1 MVLACEQFCFQGVAG
16 LVVTDNAEDD
26 SVNPY
31 APPISAPAVMKVDD
45 ASQSSLNV
53 ELLGRPT
60 QVELE
65 ACLAAEQRVN
75 VFGFVGLLVF
85 FITPLLV
92 IAAQAFLLSLF
103 LVCVG
108 VCGGVIVVYVVS
120 GVKYRAGVFK
130 NEFPQWDAMDGGR
143 IDSDGIALFD
153 GDSWSMYRWGWFSHA
168 IVANNAISFIP
179 ALKSKCPVMIGQNML
194 VSGVSGNVVEEW
206 ETFCKSSVNLLL
218 RTRTGANTDGLADDP
233 SQMRANVELMC
244 NRERLR
250 SVSVESGA
258 VSFSGDVT
266 TRDLER
272 ISTGTAELARTSR
285 SRVVILLLL
294 LFGGLIFG
302 GVSDLWLGAAWILL
316 ALYCIFIL
324 AWNIKAR
331 TTRVGATQKRHYF
344 LLGYATDQCLLLDLG
359 VTVASLAWRD
369 MQLIVTTADLIAVK
383 SGRRGQPIVLRPD
396 MFLTEDEW
404 KHVFETA
411 MHHVTPVSA

>member
-1 MVLACEQFCFQGVAG
+1 MAREQFCFQEVAG

-31 APPISAPAVMKVDD
+31 APPISDPAVMKADD
-45 ASQSSLNV
+45 ASQNSLNV

-120 GVKYRAGVFK
+120 GVQYRAGVFK

-143 IDSDGIALFD
+143 IDSDGITLFD

-179 ALKSKCPVMIGQNML
+179 AVKSKCPVMIGQNML
-194 VSGVSGNVVEEW
+194 LSGVSGNVVEEW
-206 ETFCKSSVNLLL
+206 ETFCKCSVNLLL
-218 RTRTGANTDGLADDP
+218 RTRTGANTGGMADDP

-250 SVSVESGA
+250 SVSVEPGA
-258 VSFSGDVT
+258 ISFSGDVT

-285 SRVVILLLL
+285 SRVVILLLM

-316 ALYCIFIL
+316 ALYCMFIL
-324 AWNIKAR
+324 AWNVRAR

-344 LLGYATDQCLLLDLG
+344 LLGYATDQRLLLDLD
-359 VTVASLAWRD
+359 VTVASFAWRD
-369 MQLIVTTADLIAVK
+369 MQLIVTAPDLIAVK

-396 MFLTEDEW
+396 MFQTEDEW

-411 MHHVTPVSA
+411 MHHATPVSA

>member
-1 MVLACEQFCFQGVAG
+1 MVLAREQFCLQEVAG
-16 LVVTDNAEDD
+16 LVVTNNSEDD

-92 IAAQAFLLSLF
+92 IAAHAFLPSLF

-120 GVKYRAGVFK
+120 GVQYRAGVFK

-143 IDSDGIALFD
+143 IDSDGITLFD

-168 IVANNAISFIP
+168 IIANNAISFIP

-206 ETFCKSSVNLLL
+206 ERFCKSSVDLLL
-218 RTRTGANTDGLADDP
+218 RSRTGANTDGLADDP

-250 SVSVESGA
+250 SVPVESGA

-272 ISTGTAELARTSR
+272 ISTGTAALPRTTR
-285 SRVVILLLL
+285 SRVVILLLM

-316 ALYCIFIL
+316 RLYCLFIL
-324 AWNIKAR
+324 AWNVRPR
-331 TTRVGATQKRHYF
+331 TTLVGATQKRHYF
-344 LLGYATDQCLLLDLG
+344 LLGYATDQRLLLDLD
-359 VTVASLAWRD
+359 VTVASFAWRD
-369 MQLIVTTADLIAVK
+369 MQLILTAADLIAVK

-396 MFLTEDEW
+396 MFQTEDEW

-411 MHHVTPVSA
+411 MHHATPVSA

>member
-1 MVLACEQFCFQGVAG
+1 MAREQFCLQEVAG
-16 LVVTDNAEDD
+16 LVVTNNSEDD

-31 APPISAPAVMKVDD
+31 APPISVPTVMKVDD

-53 ELLGRPT
+53 EILRGPT

-92 IAAQAFLLSLF
+92 IAAQAFLPSLF

-120 GVKYRAGVFK
+120 GVQYRAGVYK

-143 IDSDGIALFD
+143 IDSDGITLFE

-194 VSGVSGNVVEEW
+194 VSGVSGHVVEEW
-206 ETFCKSSVNLLL
+206 ERFCKSSVDLLL
-218 RTRTGANTDGLADDP
+218 RSRTGANTDGLADDP

-250 SVSVESGA
+250 SVPVESGA

-272 ISTGTAELARTSR
+272 ISTGTAALPRTTR
-285 SRVVILLLL
+285 SRVVILLLMV
-294 LFGGLIFG
+294 FGGLIFG

-316 ALYCIFIL
+316 ALYCMFIL

-344 LLGYATDQCLLLDLG
+344 LLGYATDQRLLLDLDI
-359 VTVASLAWRD
+359 TVASFAWRE
-369 MQLIVTTADLIAVK
+369 MQLIVTAADLIAIK
-383 SGRRGQPIVLRPD
+383 SGRRGQTIVLRPD
-396 MFLTEDEW
+396 MFQTEDEW
-404 KHVFETA
+404 KYVFETA
-411 MHHVTPVSA
+411 IHHATPVSP